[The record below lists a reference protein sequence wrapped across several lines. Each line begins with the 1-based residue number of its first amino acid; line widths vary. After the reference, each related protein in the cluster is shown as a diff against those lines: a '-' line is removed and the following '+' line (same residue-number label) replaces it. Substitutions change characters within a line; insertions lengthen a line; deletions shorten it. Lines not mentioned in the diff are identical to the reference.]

1 MDIQATAIPE
11 VKIVT
16 PARYGD
22 HRGFFSEV
30 YNRHALAEAGI
41 DVEFVQ
47 DNHSYSAER
56 GTLRGLHFQRP
67 PATQTK
73 LLRVLRGAVA
83 DVAVDCRVGS
93 PTYGKH
99 VIVELSAAR
108 GDQILCP
115 KGFAHATLT
124 LEPDTEITYKV
135 DAYYAPDHDLGVRF
149 DDPDLAIPWPIPSDR
164 LVLSDKDRN
173 LPWFRDLPTVF
184 TYP

>member
-1 MDIQATAIPE
+1 MEIKATAIPE

-16 PARYGD
+16 PARFGD
-22 HRGFFSEV
+22 HRGFFAEV
-30 YNRHALAEAGI
+30 YNRRALAEAGI

-73 LLRVLRGAVA
+73 LLRVVRGAVA
-83 DVAVDCRVGS
+83 DVAVDCRAGS
-93 PTYGKH
+93 PTFGQH

-149 DDPDLAIPWPIPSDR
+149 DDPDLAIDWPIPRDQ
-164 LVLSDKDRN
+164 LVLSDRDRA
-173 LPWFRDLPTVF
+173 LPWFRDLPPVF